1 MPKSENQKLK
11 TLYVAKFLM
20 ENTDE
25 NHAVGASDIIDYL
38 ESECDIIAERRSI
51 YRDIATLRDNFGM
64 DIEGGQGGRYK
75 LVSRQFE
82 IYDLK
87 LLAECVHA
95 AKFISQAKAIEL
107 VETICQFCSEYQ
119 AEELLHEVF
128 LCDRV
133 KTTRKGILNTISTIR
148 MAMATRQDG
157 KSHTPQ
163 KISFKYMK
171 FSINDVHSMVERHH
185 GKLYVVSPFQ
195 LLINEG
201 NYYLLAF
208 DDDSKEIRTYRVDR
222 MKNVSLVDEPRAGVD
237 SFAKIDMATY
247 VTRVFSMY
255 DGEQKRVMMRFDKDL
270 LDTAIERFGTEH
282 STTYSADGNEHFI
295 VTADVDISPQFFGW
309 LCGLGSKVT
318 ITHPKDVAELYQNH
332 LKDVLKLYKT

>member
-38 ESECDIIAERRSI
+38 ESECDIVAERRSI
-51 YRDIATLRDNFGM
+51 YRDIAMLRDNFGM

-75 LVSRQFE
+75 LVSRQFD

-95 AKFISQAKAIEL
+95 AKFISQPKAIEL

-119 AEELLHEVF
+119 AEELLQEVF

-148 MAMATRQDG
+148 TAMATRQDG
-157 KSHTPQ
+157 KPHTPQ

-171 FSINDVHSMVERHH
+171 FSIGDIHSMVERHH
-185 GKLYVVSPFQ
+185 GKLYIVSPFQ

-282 STTYSADGNEHFI
+282 STTYSADGDSHFL